1 MGPTK
6 VTLDDQQFNI
16 DFVFEVKKH
25 ICLFDSNN
33 PEYKQAVMQDKAWQA
48 VSQEVGESVDT
59 CKKRWRNLRCCMTR
73 YLKSVRDNTDLA
85 ANGRR
90 KPYYLYNYMKF
101 VIPYLKM
108 KDENVSSY
116 DSSSY
121 DDPSWTKPNSSVGG
135 SKDASTQ
142 GEEEDDDEVED
153 GPLHEIETIDVQD
166 EEDPN
171 QQELKQSIIQ
181 SIKILGQQPQ
191 TSNEQ
196 QQQQQQQQQP
206 QPPQQITINDT
217 STPATAN
224 TTTTTYEIFTG
235 PPVKQPRLT
244 SSSSNCD
251 SNSATSSHTA
261 AIKKDL
267 LNARQFITLT
277 ATAPNTTA
285 VPVFHSPTIT
295 AQHQLAPISAN
306 YAQQAPD
313 AQLQHQQH
321 HQQQQQQPTT
331 QQITFIPNAAPSQ
344 MPCDADHNFF
354 QSLVPDIQSM
364 TMEQKRKLKIGIL
377 QLIDNILNV

>member
-6 VTLDDQQFNI
+6 VTQDDQQFNI

-25 ICLFDSNN
+25 FCLFDSSS

-90 KPYYLYNYMKF
+90 KPYYLYSYMKF

-116 DSSSY
+116 ESSSF
-121 DDPSWTKPNSSVGG
+121 DDTAWAKPNSSVGG

-142 GEEEDDDEVED
+142 GEEDDDDDAVEE
-153 GPLHEIETIDVQD
+153 GPIHDIETIDVHE

-191 TSNEQ
+191 TSSEQ
-196 QQQQQQQQQP
+196 Q
-206 QPPQQITINDT
+206 PQQITISDT
-217 STPATAN
+217 SATASAN
-224 TTTTTYEIFTG
+224 PATTTYEIFTG
-235 PPVKQPRLT
+235 PPAKQARLS

-251 SNSATSSHTA
+251 PISSSSSHTA
-261 AIKKDL
+261 TIKKEL

-277 ATAPNTTA
+277 AASSTPNTTA
-285 VPVFHSPTIT
+285 VPLFHSPTIT
-295 AQHQLAPISAN
+295 AQHQLNAVPAN
-306 YAQQAPD
+306 FAQQASD
-313 AQLQHQQH
+313 AQLQQQQQHH
-321 HQQQQQQPTT
+321 HQQQQHQQQSTA
-331 QQITFIPNAAPSQ
+331 QQFTLIPSAAPSQ

-377 QLIDNILNV
+377 QLIDKILNV

>member
-6 VTLDDQQFNI
+6 VTQDDQQFNI
-16 DFVFEVKKH
+16 DFVGAVKKH
-25 ICLFDSNN
+25 FCLFDSNS

-101 VIPYLKM
+101 VIPYLKV

-116 DSSSY
+116 EY
-121 DDPSWTKPNSSVGG
+121 EDPPWAKPNSSAGG
-135 SKDASTQ
+135 SKDASNQ
-142 GEEEDDDEVED
+142 GEEEDEDDEVED
-153 GPLHEIETIDVQD
+153 GPMHEIETIDVNE

-181 SIKILGQQPQ
+181 SIKIIGQQPQ
-191 TSNEQ
+191 TSSE
-196 QQQQQQQQQP
+196 QQQQQQQQP
-206 QPPQQITINDT
+206 QQPQQITISDT
-217 STPATAN
+217 STAVAPAN

-235 PPVKQPRLT
+235 PPVKQARLS

-251 SNSATSSHTA
+251 AINSSNSHTA
-261 AIKKDL
+261 TIKKEL

-277 ATAPNTTA
+277 AAATSTPNTTA
-285 VPVFHSPTIT
+285 VPVFHSPTIAT
-295 AQHQLAPISAN
+295 QHHQLTPVPAN
-306 YAQQAPD
+306 FAQQASD
-313 AQLQHQQH
+313 AQL
-321 HQQQQQQPTT
+321 HQQQQQQQHPTT
-331 QQITFIPNAAPSQ
+331 QQFTFLPSTAQ
-344 MPCDADHNFF
+344 SQIPCDADHNFF
-354 QSLVPDIQSM
+354 QSLIPDILSM